1 MTDLFDDVPEK
12 AYRDPVVWLGAGGCF
27 LGLVLYVALYLAGV
41 REDGWYWYVLALL
54 LVVSG
59 LLAAAERNHRRH
71 RRRDMEAAMRAALQS
86 APVDPGSA
94 RRASRAP
101 ARPGRRRRRLR

>member
-1 MTDLFDDVPEK
+1 MSDLFDDVPEK
-12 AYRDPVVWLGAGGCF
+12 AYRDPVVWLGAGGCI

-54 LVVSG
+54 FIVLG

-71 RRRDMEAAMRAALQS
+71 RRRDIAAATGAAH
-86 APVDPGSA
+86 AGERSA
-94 RRASRAP
+94 RSPRSPR
-101 ARPGRRRRRLR
+101 RYRRRR